1 MILHAGELKAIKRSG
16 LIWRILRIWSIWS
29 ELVTSIAD
37 QSKFV
42 ALDTASIP
50 IWSRPKS
57 EAIVGKPYLLD
68 QLKEIRGKINPIELS
83 LDSMFGRDWTLVLED
98 GRKLDFFITETI
110 TGTIIPTT
118 GFRL

>member
-1 MILHAGELKAIKRSG
+1 MSDFENLEHLVGTGYLYEGPKQICHTRYRVDTYLEPSDAI
-16 LIWRILRIWSIWS
+16 
-29 ELVTSIAD
+29 
-37 QSKFV
+37 
-42 ALDTASIP
+42 
-50 IWSRPKS
+50 S
-57 EAIVGKPYLLD
+57 EAIMGKPYLFD